1 MNTLSVSALNEYV
14 RRTLAS
20 DPMLHSIRLEGEVSN
35 FKQHSS
41 GHWYFSLKDEKSR
54 IACVMFRQFNMLS
67 KTVPMDGMRVILT
80 GSVGL
85 YTASG
90 SYQFYAEGL
99 EKSGT
104 GALYEQF
111 LKLKEKLEKEG
122 LFDPARKKTL
132 PMLPKAVGIITS
144 QTGAVLHDIYNVVN
158 KRFPGMT
165 LLLKPS
171 SVQGDTAAE
180 ELLSAIKDF
189 EKSGLVDVI
198 IIGRGGGS
206 MEDLWPFNDEALVRA
221 VADCSVPVISAVGH
235 DTDFTLCDFAADVR
249 AATPSQAAEFAVPDK
264 LSLKSG
270 IMQQQRRLYNAAQY
284 LIQRKDNSIQQLKA
298 RITRHSPE
306 HKLTNLK
313 NLINAD
319 LIRLNMS
326 VQKHMLEH
334 KAQLDSLSKH
344 LNAVSPMETL
354 KRGYAIVRKGD
365 ELVRSYKDAYG
376 EMSITFHDGSVKV
389 KEDNSV

>member
-1 MNTLSVSALNEYV
+1 VNTLSVSALNEYV

>member
-270 IMQQQRRLYNAAQY
+270 LVQQQRRLYNAAQY
-284 LIQRKDNSIQQLKA
+284 LIQRKDSNIQQLKA

-326 VQKHMLEH
+326 VQKHMLER
-334 KAQLDSLSKH
+334 KVQLDSLSKH

-389 KEDNSV
+389 KEDKSV

>member
-1 MNTLSVSALNEYV
+1 
-14 RRTLAS
+14 
-20 DPMLHSIRLEGEVSN
+20 
-35 FKQHSS
+35 
-41 GHWYFSLKDEKSR
+41 
-54 IACVMFRQFNMLS
+54 MFRQFNMLA
-67 KTVPMDGMRVILT
+67 KTVPADGMRVILT

-264 LSLKSG
+264 FSLKSG
-270 IMQQQRRLYNAAQY
+270 IMQQRRRLYNAAQY

-326 VQKHMLEH
+326 VQKHMLER
-334 KAQLDSLSKH
+334 KVQLDSLSKH

>member
-54 IACVMFRQFNMLS
+54 IACVMFRQFNMLA

-85 YTASG
+85 YTAAG
-90 SYQFYAEGL
+90 SYQFYAEGI

-144 QTGAVLHDIYNVVN
+144 ETGAVLHDIYNVVN

-165 LLLKPS
+165 LLLRPS
-171 SVQGDTAAE
+171 SVQGDTAAA
-180 ELLSAIKDF
+180 ELKSAIEDF

-221 VADCSVPVISAVGH
+221 IADCSVPVISAVGH
-235 DTDFTLCDFAADVR
+235 DTDFTLCDFVADVR

-270 IMQQQRRLYNAAQY
+270 IMEQQRRLFNAAQY
-284 LIQRKDNSIQQLKA
+284 LIQRKDSNVQQLKA
-298 RITRHSPE
+298 RLIRQSPE

-313 NLINAD
+313 NVINAD
-319 LIRLNMS
+319 LLRLNMS
-326 VQKHMLEH
+326 VQKHMLEC
-334 KAQLDSLSKH
+334 KAQLDSASKH

-354 KRGYAIVRKGD
+354 KRGYTIVRKGD
-365 ELVRSYKDAYG
+365 KLVRSYKDAQG
-376 EMSITFHDGSVKV
+376 EMSITFYDGIVKV
-389 KEDNSV
+389 KEDKSV

>member
-1 MNTLSVSALNEYV
+1 
-14 RRTLAS
+14 
-20 DPMLHSIRLEGEVSN
+20 
-35 FKQHSS
+35 
-41 GHWYFSLKDEKSR
+41 
-54 IACVMFRQFNMLS
+54 MLS

-198 IIGRGGGS
+198 IIGRGGGY
-206 MEDLWPFNDEALVRA
+206 M
-221 VADCSVPVISAVGH
+221 
-235 DTDFTLCDFAADVR
+235 
-249 AATPSQAAEFAVPDK
+249 
-264 LSLKSG
+264 
-270 IMQQQRRLYNAAQY
+270 
-284 LIQRKDNSIQQLKA
+284 
-298 RITRHSPE
+298 
-306 HKLTNLK
+306 
-313 NLINAD
+313 
-319 LIRLNMS
+319 
-326 VQKHMLEH
+326 
-334 KAQLDSLSKH
+334 
-344 LNAVSPMETL
+344 
-354 KRGYAIVRKGD
+354 
-365 ELVRSYKDAYG
+365 
-376 EMSITFHDGSVKV
+376 
-389 KEDNSV
+389 

>member
-54 IACVMFRQFNMLS
+54 IACVMFRQFNMLA
-67 KTVPMDGMRVILT
+67 KTVPVDGMRVILT

-122 LFDPARKKTL
+122 LFDPARKKML

-264 LSLKSG
+264 FSLKSG
-270 IMQQQRRLYNAAQY
+270 IMQQRRRLYNAAQY
-284 LIQRKDNSIQQLKA
+284 LIQRRDNSIQQLKA

-313 NLINAD
+313 NMINAD

-326 VQKHMLEH
+326 VQKHMLER
-334 KAQLDSLSKH
+334 KVQLDSLSKH

-376 EMSITFHDGSVKV
+376 EMSITFYDGSVKV

>member
-67 KTVPMDGMRVILT
+67 KTVPVDGMRVILT

-270 IMQQQRRLYNAAQY
+270 LVQQQRRLYNAAQY
-284 LIQRKDNSIQQLKA
+284 LIQRKDSNIQQLKA

-326 VQKHMLEH
+326 VQKHMLER
-334 KAQLDSLSKH
+334 KVQLDSLSNH

-389 KEDNSV
+389 KEDKSV

>member
-67 KTVPMDGMRVILT
+67 KTVPVDGMRVILT

-165 LLLKPS
+165 LLLRPS

-264 LSLKSG
+264 FSLKSG
-270 IMQQQRRLYNAAQY
+270 IMQQRRRLYNAAQY

-326 VQKHMLEH
+326 VQKHMLER
-334 KAQLDSLSKH
+334 KVQLDSLSKH

>member
-54 IACVMFRQFNMLS
+54 IACVMFRQFNMLA
-67 KTVPMDGMRVILT
+67 KTVPADGMRVILT

-270 IMQQQRRLYNAAQY
+270 LVQQQRRLYNAAQY
-284 LIQRKDNSIQQLKA
+284 LIQRKDSNIQQLKA

-326 VQKHMLEH
+326 VQKHMLER
-334 KAQLDSLSKH
+334 KVQLDSLSKH